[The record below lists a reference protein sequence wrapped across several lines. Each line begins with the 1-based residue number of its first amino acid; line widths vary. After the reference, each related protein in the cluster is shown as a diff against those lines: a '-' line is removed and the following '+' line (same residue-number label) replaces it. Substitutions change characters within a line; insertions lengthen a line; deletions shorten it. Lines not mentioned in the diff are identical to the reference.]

1 MKNKPIKKPST
12 RKAKSPPKDPFK
24 ELVDMMQNKTEYANS
39 LGRGQVK
46 GSDVA
51 SMRDIL
57 DDKE

>member
-1 MKNKPIKKPST
+1 
-12 RKAKSPPKDPFK
+12 
-24 ELVDMMQNKTEYANS
+24 MMQNKTEYADS

>member
-24 ELVDMMQNKTEYANS
+24 ELVDMMQNKTEYADS

-51 SMRDIL
+51 SMRD
-57 DDKE
+57 KE